1 MVKLR
6 SAEAPSFKYHSA
18 EAPSRRY
25 RHNRLKHTD
34 AFKKFVEKLK
44 RTRTTRN
51 PFAVATI
58 VFQAQGKQIFKKK
71 R

>member
-6 SAEAPSFKYHSA
+6 SIEAPRGHYHSV
-18 EAPSRRY
+18 EAPKRSR
-25 RHNRLKHTD
+25 HTV
-34 AFKKFVEKLK
+34 AFKRFVEKLK